1 MNEFVLDVPKN
12 NFPGIFLNP
21 VQAVENFGLE
31 LGMQV
36 ADFGAGAGHFTK
48 AMADVVGGSGKVT
61 AIDIL
66 GSTLEVIEG
75 QKRIGGLF
83 QIQTMRGDLEKLNGS
98 NLPDGSQDLV
108 LCANVLHQV
117 QKPENVLSEAHRV
130 LKLGGKLFVIDWFEH
145 GILGPT
151 QRISKDLVEK
161 LAFEVG
167 LKKTREIDAGG
178 SHYGIEFKK

>member
-48 AMADVVGGSGKVT
+48 AMADIIGGSGKVT

-66 GSTLEVIEG
+66 DSAIETIEG
-75 QKRIGGLF
+75 QKRISGLF
-83 QIQTMRGDLEKLNGS
+83 QIQTSKSNLEKPNGS
-98 NLPDGSQDLV
+98 NLPDASQDLV
-108 LCANVLHQV
+108 LCANILHQV
-117 QKPENVLSEAHRV
+117 QNPQNILNEAYRI
-130 LKLGGKLFVIDWFEH
+130 LKLQGKLFVIDWFEQ
-145 GILGPT
+145 GIIGPP
-151 QRISKDLVEK
+151 QRIPKDLVEK
-161 LAFEVG
+161 LATEIGF
-167 LKKTREIDAGG
+167 KKTGEIDAGG
-178 SHYGIEFKK
+178 LHYGLEFKK